1 MMSLEL
7 LDTGEHGT
15 TPPPSQPEELRA
27 QNAFTRVREAI
38 LRGEIPA
45 NEPISQV
52 KLAERLGISRTP
64 LREALRMLEREGLL
78 TSEPNRRVRV
88 PPLSVSDLEQ
98 IYASRIVI
106 EALAIGLSVP
116 HFTEQQLTRL
126 TQLIRDMTRA
136 SEARDLDA
144 WTAPHRE
151 FHATL
156 RAYAGARIC
165 DLAGSLADHSE
176 RYHRVHMSEPA
187 SWSSADLEHEAIVDA
202 CRERDVTLA
211 TRRLASHL
219 ARTPLSILAL
229 AHPEHE
235 PATVRSALRSVAPGD

>member
-1 MMSLEL
+1 MTLEL
-7 LDTGEHGT
+7 LEPLAPGDHTAT
-15 TPPPSQPEELRA
+15 VAPDALRA

-88 PPLSVSDLEQ
+88 PALSVSDLEQ

-106 EALAIGLSVP
+106 EALAIRLSVE
-116 HFTEQQLTRL
+116 HFTDEQLTRMR
-126 TQLIRDMTRA
+126 QLIGDMARA
-136 SEARDLDA
+136 SEQKDLEA
-144 WTAPHRE
+144 WTTPHRE
-151 FHATL
+151 FHAAL
-156 RAYAGARIC
+156 RAYSGSRVC
-165 DLAGSLADHSE
+165 ELAGSLADHSE

-187 SWSSADLEHEAIVDA
+187 SWSSADIEHEGIVDA
-202 CRERDVTLA
+202 CSQRDVTLA
-211 TRRLASHL
+211 VHRLATHL

-235 PATVRSALRSVAPGD
+235 PVAVRSALRSVSPGD